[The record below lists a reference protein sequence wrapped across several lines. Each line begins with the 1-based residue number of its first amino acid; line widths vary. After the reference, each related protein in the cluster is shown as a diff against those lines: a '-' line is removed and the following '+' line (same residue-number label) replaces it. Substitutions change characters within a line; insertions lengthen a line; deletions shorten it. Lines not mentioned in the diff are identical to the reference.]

1 MMAEGAMASLSVRNL
16 DDELLGRLKR
26 RAARHGRS
34 AEAEIREILRQ
45 ALSGEAELGFDDLA
59 AELRALTAG
68 RRHTPAEDLLRESRD
83 ER

>member
-1 MMAEGAMASLSVRNL
+1 MASLSVRNL
-16 DDELLGRLKR
+16 EDDILARLKR

-34 AEAEIREILRQ
+34 AEAEARDILAQ
-45 ALSGEAELGFDDLA
+45 ALSTEAEQGFDDLA

-68 RRHTPAEDLLRESRD
+68 RRHTPAEDLLRESRA